1 MLLIIAILLISMSS
15 PVFGQDN
22 STRRMVTVFGYK
34 DSSCSAWVKSHGHDP
49 VISDWFHGFVSGY
62 NFGNRDNQ
70 VLGTLP
76 NDETL
81 FRYIDKFCRGNPRKD
96 FTDAAMTLVQE
107 LREKR

>member
-1 MLLIIAILLISMSS
+1 MLLVTALLLILMSS

-34 DSSCSAWVKSHGHDP
+34 DSSCSVWVKSQGRDP
-49 VISDWFHGFVSGY
+49 IISDWFHGFVSGY
-62 NFGNRDNQ
+62 NFGNPDNQ
-70 VLGTLP
+70 VGTMP

-81 FRYIDKFCRGNPRKD
+81 FLYIDKFCRVNPLKA

-107 LREKR
+107 LRQKR